1 MTCQTSINMTGEIM
15 KKRYW
20 LLGVVPMLAFSH
32 CTELYGQTNCNQ
44 GTLDH
49 LNANGMVALTGTD
62 VLGHAIVNGQLLA
75 HGASF
80 ETLSIHGTAELN
92 DVSASKDVTVKGFV
106 VMKHTNV
113 ENVHATA
120 NRIEL
125 HDTNVGD
132 INMLKHDNEPQTV
145 ILSGHTKVHGNIY
158 FEQGNGRVVKASS
171 ASIDGKILGGNQVN

>member
-1 MTCQTSINMTGEIM
+1 M

-20 LLGVVPMLAFSH
+20 LMGVVPMLAFSN
-32 CTELYGQTNCNQ
+32 CTELYGQTNCSQ

-49 LNANGMVALTGTD
+49 LNANGMVSLTGTE
-62 VLGHAIVNGQLLA
+62 VLGHAMVKGQLLA
-75 HGASF
+75 QGASF
-80 ETLSIHGTAELN
+80 KTLAIHGTAELN
-92 DVSASKDVTVKGFV
+92 DVNTSKDLTIKGFV

-113 ENVHATA
+113 GNVHATA

-145 ILSGHTKVHGNIY
+145 ILSGHTKVSGNIY
-158 FEQGNGRVVKASS
+158 FEQGNGRVVKGSNV
-171 ASIDGKILGGNQVN
+171 SIHGKIIGGNQVN